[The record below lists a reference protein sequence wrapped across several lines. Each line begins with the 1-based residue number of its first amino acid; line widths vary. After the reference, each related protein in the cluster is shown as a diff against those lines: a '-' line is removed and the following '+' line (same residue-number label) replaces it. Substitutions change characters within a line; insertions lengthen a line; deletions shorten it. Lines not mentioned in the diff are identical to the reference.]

1 MPQRLAGTLA
11 ILAFAICLVI
21 GGVVAD
27 NPLTT
32 TIARALVA
40 MIATL
45 VVGLIVGYAAQK
57 MIDERM
63 AEVKSASD
71 KISEAENTAGDR

>member
-11 ILAFAICLVI
+11 ILAFTICLVI

-32 TIARALVA
+32 TITRALVA

-45 VVGLIVGYAAQK
+45 VVGLIVGHAGQK

-63 AEVKSASD
+63 AEVKAASD
-71 KISEAENTAGDR
+71 KISEAKSDADDR

>member
-71 KISEAENTAGDR
+71 KISEAETPAGDR